1 MFGSTATGVPRTAPT
16 PGRSAVAPGGGR
28 QGAEDEGGTAV
39 YGPLVGTGR
48 CAHPPSEPI
57 VRRSMR
63 PRWPGTYRAIGRIYG
78 GDPPFSSRSACH
90 LHLIRGMRVMFRGAT
105 AAALLLFGAA
115 CDPIL
120 NVQGSFFP

>member
-39 YGPLVGTGR
+39 DGPLVGTGR

-78 GDPPFSSRSACH
+78 GDPPFSGSAVFYVLPICMSSSSYPGDA
-90 LHLIRGMRVMFRGAT
+90 RYVSWCDRCSAAT
-105 AAALLLFGAA
+105 LRCGL
-115 CDPIL
+115 
-120 NVQGSFFP
+120 

>member
-63 PRWPGTYRAIGRIYG
+63 PRWPGTYRAIGRIYEEILLSPG
-78 GDPPFSSRSACH
+78 VLYSMCSRSACH
-90 LHLIRGMRVMFRGAT
+90 LHLIRG
-105 AAALLLFGAA
+105 
-115 CDPIL
+115 
-120 NVQGSFFP
+120 